1 MRKHDRA
8 LRSPFVPCQQQWN
21 IIERVKGM
29 QLRDRRAQGPL
40 FPGWGMGIEHAVA
53 SQHSTVNG
61 TVTCQVL
68 ANFVAHR

>member
-1 MRKHDRA
+1 
-8 LRSPFVPCQQQWN
+8 
-21 IIERVKGM
+21 
-29 QLRDRRAQGPL
+29 
-40 FPGWGMGIEHAVA
+40 MGIEHAVA